1 MARSLGFPLRVL
13 VPSQQM
19 PEAVKIDM
27 SEFGPRGEVNAVK
40 RVASRGKM
48 YIIHVRHR
56 ILSPSSNKHF
66 YSLELRTLVH
76 PIPFITYTSDYL
88 PQHAIMHL
96 SLNTFEQTNSWVLSQ
111 ALRPEDGNMVS
122 TKLVSACINPSLIS
136 NVKFQIQKKQVNL
149 SYLNRLV
156 SPSSDTDSNTSL
168 DADSI
173 FESDDNKSISSV
185 DSFNPYDDIS
195 YDSDGDSESADDDG
209 YVEKCD
215 QCTTCRAR
223 HMRALQRSIAARGFV
238 IQSLAPVVNNITTTI
253 TTTITD
259 HGGNVPGKGPL
270 ADVGE
275 RYTEGGSTSYSA
287 ADGQRLY
294 TAKPP
299 SVDEGALPGV
309 LSQDRDLTK

>member
-1 MARSLGFPLRVL
+1 
-13 VPSQQM
+13 M
-19 PEAVKIDM
+19 PM
-27 SEFGPRGEVNAVK
+27 
-40 RVASRGKM
+40 
-48 YIIHVRHR
+48 
-56 ILSPSSNKHF
+56 
-66 YSLELRTLVH
+66 H
-76 PIPFITYTSDYL
+76 P
-88 PQHAIMHL
+88 
-96 SLNTFEQTNSWVLSQ
+96 SLNRFEQTSSWVVSQ
-111 ALRPEDGNMVS
+111 ALRPEDGNM
-122 TKLVSACINPSLIS
+122 
-136 NVKFQIQKKQVNL
+136 IQKQANYYP
-149 SYLNRLV
+149 YLRKPV
-156 SPSSDTDSNTSL
+156 SPPSDTDSNTSL

-173 FESDDNKSISSV
+173 FEPDDNKSMSSV
-185 DSFNPYDDIS
+185 DSFNPCDDLS

-238 IQSLAPVVNNITTTI
+238 TWTLVPVVNNITTI
-253 TTTITD
+253 PTTTTD

-294 TAKPP
+294 TAMPP

-309 LSQDRDLTK
+309 LSQDKGKTM